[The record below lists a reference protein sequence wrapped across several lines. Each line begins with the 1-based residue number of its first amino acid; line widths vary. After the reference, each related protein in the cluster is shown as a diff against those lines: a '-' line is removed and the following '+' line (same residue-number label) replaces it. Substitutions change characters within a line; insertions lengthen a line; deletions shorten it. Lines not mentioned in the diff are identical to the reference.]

1 LRKYREIFLKKLMET
16 YFAIRGI
23 WENNLKKFAHKA
35 TNEQFPM
42 SLQNF
47 GLTWMRVS
55 SVYIDIPNM
64 GRTI

>member
-1 LRKYREIFLKKLMET
+1 MET